1 MENILEVKNLK
12 KYYNDIKAVDDISFA
27 VRKGSFFA
35 FLGENGAGK
44 STTIKCITTLKS
56 ADSGTISLNQHTD
69 PAYIKEHVGVV
80 FQENVLDDML
90 SVKEN
95 LLTRGSLYIQDKK
108 LLNERY
114 QHLVIKLR
122 LEELESRRFGQLS
135 GGQKR
140 RVEIARALFASP
152 SLLILDEPTTG
163 LDPET
168 RRLVWELIN
177 DLQRESNLTV
187 FLTTHYMEE
196 AANADYIVIIDEGK
210 IVAEGSPSELKVKY
224 SHDKLKIV
232 PEDKVSLVEYL
243 EQNKLVYEK
252 IADQYQVVVSDHQQA
267 LTILFDQ
274 TINIKS
280 FEFVNGTMDDVFL
293 EVVGK

>member
-1 MENILEVKNLK
+1 MYYDTKN
-12 KYYNDIKAVDDISFA
+12 
-27 VRKGSFFA
+27 
-35 FLGENGAGK
+35 
-44 STTIKCITTLKS
+44 

-95 LLTRGSLYIQDKK
+95 LLTCGSLYIQDKK

-177 DLQRESNLTV
+177 DLQRENNLTV
-187 FLTTHYMEE
+187 FLTTHYMQE
-196 AANADYIVIIDEGK
+196 AANDDYIVIIDKGK
-210 IVAEGSPSELKVKY
+210 IVAEGTPTDLKVTY
-224 SHDKLKIV
+224 SKDKLKVV
-232 PEDKVSLVEYL
+232 PEDDKCFLEYL
-243 EQNKLVYEK
+243 RYHDLVYVK
-252 IADQYQVVVSDHQQA
+252 IANQYQIVVSDHQQT
-267 LTILFDQ
+267 LKILNEQ
-274 TINIKS
+274 KTNIIS